1 MFNVKMPPAGEIA
14 LVIIIVLIC
23 VAAVAYVGYMQVGNF
38 VNVLTN
44 YRRVKSEKRKRTE
57 VEISV

>member
-1 MFNVKMPPAGEIA
+1 MPPAGEIA

-44 YRRVKSEKRKRTE
+44 YRRAKAEKRKRTE